1 MQAGKSRD
9 TCVILSLDNK
19 GKKASTNEASLRYG
33 TPNLLWHLPMGP
45 TQHTNNPQGQRR
57 RIPRV
62 VSITETFAEPYH
74 CHPRSLARTAKGK
87 NTLPLRLQRTKTP
100 PQNQNHPP
108 SVLQGRPC
116 RRRHGS
122 ALWCLSVLDP
132 SCSRVAPVSR
142 TWICPTIWRI
152 FVTTDLVGVQRA
164 DETPPGGWGVVWGA
178 WRLLRRRLVALQWV
192 QRARVGVLSLSE
204 RVGADV
210 SGDVPL
216 CGGGWRWS

>member
-1 MQAGKSRD
+1 MAPPHG
-9 TCVILSLDNK
+9 TY
-19 GKKASTNEASLRYG
+19 ST
-33 TPNLLWHLPMGP
+33 H
-45 TQHTNNPQGQRR
+45 NNPQGQRR

-62 VSITETFAEPYH
+62 VSTTETFAEPYH
-74 CHPRSLARTAKGK
+74 CHARSLARTAKGK

-100 PQNQNHPP
+100 PQNHNHPP
-108 SVLQGRPC
+108 VSYRGGRAKDM
-116 RRRHGS
+116 GA

-164 DETPPGGWGVVWGA
+164 DETPPGGRGVVWDA
-178 WRLLRRRLVALQWV
+178 WRLLRRRLDALQWV
-192 QRARVGVLSLSE
+192 QRARVGVLSE
-204 RVGADV
+204 RAGADV